1 MDKPP
6 GGWQIPPP
14 PPLDTLKWA
23 LELPGVRANTSTP
36 TRQERHLPHDMQHA
50 HWQPPTKPLHQPPR
64 RQELPE
70 LSPAAETA
78 QVTKQ
83 VPDTYKEGEDALDT
97 HGGDVYSFEEPLH
110 PHHLPTVPHP
120 SSPHVG
126 RSPTLHPLTMAGR
139 RSPSPSTQLL
149 QPTLSPA
156 SPNTPVS
163 SLIIEKQITPD
174 VPLTSS
180 EIESHVAEY
189 ISSGFGSGQGLPE
202 ERLVGKA
209 KEALRNVA
217 GMQE

>member
-1 MDKPP
+1 MT
-6 GGWQIPPP
+6 I
-14 PPLDTLKWA
+14 
-23 LELPGVRANTSTP
+23 
-36 TRQERHLPHDMQHA
+36 TRQRTDFRMVSMYPTSHLLHD
-50 HWQPPTKPLHQPPR
+50 
-64 RQELPE
+64 
-70 LSPAAETA
+70 

-83 VPDTYKEGEDALDT
+83 VPDTYKEGEDALDA

-110 PHHLPTVPHP
+110 RHHLPTVPHP

-189 ISSGFGSGQGLPE
+189 ISSGEGHGLSCN
-202 ERLVGKA
+202 A
-209 KEALRNVA
+209 SSSALSFL
-217 GMQE
+217 G